1 MRKYFSLLLLVPL
14 RFLAQCAMCTSTVDL
29 AVDKKNQV
37 GHGFNHSIAF
47 MLGVMTLL
55 LGLLVPYIAWRFR
68 RAARE
73 TLQGEDS
80 VLP

>member
-1 MRKYFSLLLLVPL
+1 MRKLFSFFILVPL
-14 RFLAQCAMCTSTVDL
+14 RVFAQCAMCTSTVDL

-55 LGLLVPYIAWRFR
+55 LGLLVPYIAWRIR
-68 RAARE
+68 RAARAGVE
-73 TLQGEDS
+73 GLSAED
-80 VLP
+80 